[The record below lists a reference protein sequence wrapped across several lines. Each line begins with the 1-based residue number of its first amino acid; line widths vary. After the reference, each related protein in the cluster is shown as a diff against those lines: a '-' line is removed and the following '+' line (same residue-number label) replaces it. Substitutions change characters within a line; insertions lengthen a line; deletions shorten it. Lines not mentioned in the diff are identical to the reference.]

1 MAYDSAVGAENPRET
16 LEIQVKKSWLAIAM
30 FAVISASAG
39 AQEASAPVAAAKGKM
54 LFAANGGRLGS
65 IYRVG
70 DDGSVQLILD
80 GKMKTVPGNTL
91 SMADGKLTTSL
102 SKAEVIS
109 LR

>member
-1 MAYDSAVGAENPRET
+1 
-16 LEIQVKKSWLAIAM
+16 M

-39 AQEASAPVAAAKGKM
+39 AQEASSTAPVAAKGKM
-54 LFAANGGRLGS
+54 LFASNGGRLGS

-80 GKMKTVPGNTL
+80 GKMKTVPANTL
-91 SMADGKLTTSL
+91 SVADGKLTTSL

-109 LR
+109 LH

>member
-1 MAYDSAVGAENPRET
+1 MGAENPRET

-39 AQEASAPVAAAKGKM
+39 AQEAAAPVTATAAKGKM